1 MYRTAYV
8 ELNGTHEI
16 LSLSKT
22 ADEKVFTY
30 KNVDFFPHAVMSTLT
45 EILNMRYERVIIDFG
60 ILNPN
65 TLKEFMRC
73 DVRIAVCTISKWNR
87 GALNRIIELFNSNKI
102 TDSESV
108 KILFNLVEKKKTI
121 NHKHFKYPVVGFPY
135 LEDRSSSIPACLAL
149 WIRYQKGINIT
160 MQNDI
165 FNQLFINFM
174 SEAFGG
180 LILLMPQSAS

>member
-1 MYRTAYV
+1 
-8 ELNGTHEI
+8 
-16 LSLSKT
+16 
-22 ADEKVFTY
+22 
-30 KNVDFFPHAVMSTLT
+30 MSTLT

-121 NHKHFKYPVVGFPY
+121 NHKHFKYPVVDFPY
-135 LEDRSSSIPACLAL
+135 LEDPFL
-149 WIRYQKGINIT
+149 INT
-160 MQNDI
+160 S
-165 FNQLFINFM
+165 LFGTLDKI
-174 SEAFGG
+174 SERN
-180 LILLMPQSAS
+180 

>member
-1 MYRTAYV
+1 MFKSSVQKETLIQKLLELKGGASLSDTLKRIFKKVHSAPQLVGVCGSVHNVGTTHISLALCNYMSNKCMYRTAYV

-87 GALNRIIELFNSNKI
+87 GALNRIIELFNY
-102 TDSESV
+102 
-108 KILFNLVEKKKTI
+108 KT
-121 NHKHFKYPVVGFPY
+121 KY
-135 LEDRSSSIPACLAL
+135 
-149 WIRYQKGINIT
+149 
-160 MQNDI
+160 
-165 FNQLFINFM
+165 
-174 SEAFGG
+174 
-180 LILLMPQSAS
+180 

>member
-108 KILFNLVEKKKTI
+108 KILFNLVEKRT
-121 NHKHFKYPVVGFPY
+121 
-135 LEDRSSSIPACLAL
+135 RSSSIPACLAL

-180 LILLMPQSAS
+180 FILLMPQSAS

>member
-1 MYRTAYV
+1 MKRKTLAILTAGNKV
-8 ELNGTHEI
+8 NHIPVCL
-16 LSLSKT
+16 T
-22 ADEKVFTY
+22 AEAMEAPVNLHAGVF
-30 KNVDFFPHAVMSTLT
+30 

-121 NHKHFKYPVVGFPY
+121 NHKHFKYPVVDFPY
-135 LEDRSSSIPACLAL
+135 LEDPFL
-149 WIRYQKGINIT
+149 INT
-160 MQNDI
+160 S
-165 FNQLFINFM
+165 LFGTLDKI
-174 SEAFGG
+174 SERN
-180 LILLMPQSAS
+180 

>member
-73 DVRIAVCTISKWNR
+73 DIRIAVCTISKWNR

-121 NHKHFKYPVVGFPY
+121 SINHSYIFGQVLKSSQMPVKPY
-135 LEDRSSSIPACLAL
+135 FMGVPGSFHIRHSSRIFSHL
-149 WIRYQKGINIT
+149 GI
-160 MQNDI
+160 
-165 FNQLFINFM
+165 
-174 SEAFGG
+174 S
-180 LILLMPQSAS
+180 

>member
-30 KNVDFFPHAVMSTLT
+30 NNVDFFPHAVMSTLT

-73 DVRIAVCTISKWNR
+73 DVKIAVCTISKWNR

-121 NHKHFKYPVVGFPY
+121 NHKHFKYPVVDFPY
-135 LEDRSSSIPACLAL
+135 LEDPFL
-149 WIRYQKGINIT
+149 INT
-160 MQNDI
+160 S
-165 FNQLFINFM
+165 LFGTLDKI
-174 SEAFGG
+174 SERN
-180 LILLMPQSAS
+180 

>member
-45 EILNMRYERVIIDFG
+45 EILNMRSERVII
-60 ILNPN
+60 
-65 TLKEFMRC
+65 
-73 DVRIAVCTISKWNR
+73 
-87 GALNRIIELFNSNKI
+87 
-102 TDSESV
+102 DSESV

-135 LEDRSSSIPACLAL
+135 LEDPFL
-149 WIRYQKGINIT
+149 INT
-160 MQNDI
+160 S
-165 FNQLFINFM
+165 LFGTLDKI
-174 SEAFGG
+174 SERN
-180 LILLMPQSAS
+180 

>member
-73 DVRIAVCTISKWNR
+73 DVRIAVCTISKWNL

-102 TDSESV
+102 TDSGSV

-121 NHKHFKYPVVGFPY
+121 NHNHFKYPVIGFPY
-135 LEDRSSSIPACLAL
+135 LEDPFL
-149 WIRYQKGINIT
+149 INT
-160 MQNDI
+160 S
-165 FNQLFINFM
+165 LFGTLDKI
-174 SEAFGG
+174 SERN
-180 LILLMPQSAS
+180 

>member
-73 DVRIAVCTISKWNR
+73 DVRIAVCTISKWNL

-108 KILFNLVEKKKTI
+108 KILFNLVEKK
-121 NHKHFKYPVVGFPY
+121 
-135 LEDRSSSIPACLAL
+135 ACLAL
-149 WIRYQKGINIT
+149 WIRYQKGINISRCKMT
-160 MQNDI
+160 SLTSCLSI
-165 FNQLFINFM
+165 LCPKP
-174 SEAFGG
+174 SEG
-180 LILLMPQSAS
+180 LYF